1 MSARA
6 VGLTGAGGL
15 VTKLTHTVPQE
26 ASVPHH
32 VSLSVKLPECLHNMA
47 AGLPQSEQS
56 KKENKKEATR
66 LPLTYSQRDALSFLP
81 HATHEK

>member
-56 KKENKKEATR
+56 KKEATR
-66 LPLTYSQRDALSFLP
+66 LPLTYSQRDALAFLP